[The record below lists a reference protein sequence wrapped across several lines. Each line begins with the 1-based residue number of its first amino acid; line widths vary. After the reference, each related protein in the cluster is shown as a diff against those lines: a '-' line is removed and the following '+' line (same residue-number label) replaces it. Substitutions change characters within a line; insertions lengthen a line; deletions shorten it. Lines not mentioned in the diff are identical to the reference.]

1 MGCTTPPGQLEGGY
15 KWWTLW
21 QMVNICKHM
30 GRFQDL
36 RTASD
41 VCYRGPRRS
50 GLLNPEVSYSSTGI
64 CQIYSVVNLG
74 LSLLCVRWQTR
85 CARGQVR
92 CTGQLPIEFRWATGG
107 TLLRATWIYWFF
119 LGYDGGF
126 PKFPDEILNQS
137 SWKMEQADQELSIE
151 CAFASQASSKA
162 GVRRLFAWCWTSW
175 HWVGYFECLFSL
187 IFYHILCLHILTV
200 GVWCFFCL
208 SLHKSSQSN
217 EIVRLPMPVHNRV
230 KNPSI
235 SP

>member
-74 LSLLCVRWQTR
+74 LVRHFPALRKVTDTMRTR
-85 CARGQVR
+85 TSPLHRPVAY
-92 CTGQLPIEFRWATGG
+92 
-107 TLLRATWIYWFF
+107 WIQMSHGWHPTSCDLDILVF
-119 LGYDGGF
+119 LGIRRRISEVSRWNF
-126 PKFPDEILNQS
+126 E
-137 SWKMEQADQELSIE
+137 SIE
-151 CAFASQASSKA
+151 LENGTSWSRNKHWMRFCFASFLQ
-162 GVRRLFAWCWTSW
+162 GRRPKT
-175 HWVGYFECLFSL
+175 VCLVL
-187 IFYHILCLHILTV
+187 NLMAL
-200 GVWCFFCL
+200 G
-208 SLHKSSQSN
+208 
-217 EIVRLPMPVHNRV
+217 RLLWMF
-230 KNPSI
+230 I
-235 SP
+235 